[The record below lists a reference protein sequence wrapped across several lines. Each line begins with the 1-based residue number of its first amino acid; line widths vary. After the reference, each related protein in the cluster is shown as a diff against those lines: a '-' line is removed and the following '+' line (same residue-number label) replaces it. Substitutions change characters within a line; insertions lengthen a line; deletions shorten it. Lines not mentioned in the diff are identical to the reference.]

1 MSRSNLTRICVLG
14 LGEAG
19 SAIAGDLAA
28 HPATEV
34 HGYDPVAAATPADVV
49 RHAAAADAAVD
60 ADLVLA
66 ITPASDATAAMVQT
80 LDTISGQAVY
90 ADLSTSAPRLKQRL
104 AGLAAAAGLRFVDV
118 ALMSPVPGGG
128 LRTPALAS
136 GPAADEFVAAMRP
149 LGMPVDAVG
158 DEPGR
163 AAACK
168 LLRSVLMKG
177 LAAAL
182 IEALRAAEAAG
193 LGDETWDNLVAQLT
207 AIDEPMV
214 RRLVT
219 GTATHAHRRLHE
231 MQAAVELLTELAVDP
246 VVTRATVSHL
256 RRLTDDPTDL
266 PKIPPPPED

>member
-1 MSRSNLTRICVLG
+1 
-14 LGEAG
+14 
-19 SAIAGDLAA
+19 
-28 HPATEV
+28 
-34 HGYDPVAAATPADVV
+34 
-49 RHAAAADAAVD
+49 
-60 ADLVLA
+60 
-66 ITPASDATAAMVQT
+66 
-80 LDTISGQAVY
+80 
-90 ADLSTSAPRLKQRL
+90 
-104 AGLAAAAGLRFVDV
+104 
-118 ALMSPVPGGG
+118 
-128 LRTPALAS
+128 
-136 GPAADEFVAAMRP
+136 
-149 LGMPVDAVG
+149 
-158 DEPGR
+158 
-163 AAACK
+163 
-168 LLRSVLMKG
+168 MKG

-266 PKIPPPPED
+266 PQIPEPPPAPED

>member
-28 HPATEV
+28 HPQTEV
-34 HGYDPVAAATPADVV
+34 HGYDPVAATTPVDVV
-49 RHAAAADAAVD
+49 RHAEAADAALD

-80 LDTISGQAVY
+80 LDTISVRAVY
-90 ADLSTSAPRLKQRL
+90 ADLSTAAPRLKQRL

-128 LRTPALAS
+128 LSTPALAS
-136 GPAADEFVAAMRP
+136 GPAADEFVATMRP

-158 DEPGR
+158 SEPGR

-182 IEALRAAEAAG
+182 IEAMRAAEAAG

-214 RRLVT
+214 RRLVVGT
-219 GTATHAHRRLHE
+219 GAHAERRLHE
-231 MQAAVELLTELAVDP
+231 MQAAVELLTESGVDP
-246 VVTRATVSHL
+246 LVTRATVTHL
-256 RRLTDDPTDL
+256 RRLVDDPDGL
-266 PKIPPPPED
+266 PSIPPPP

>member
-1 MSRSNLTRICVLG
+1 MTGIVTRICVLG

-19 SAIAGDLAA
+19 AAIAGDLAA
-28 HPATEV
+28 QDTVEV
-34 HGYDPVAAATPADVV
+34 HGYDPVAVATPAGVERHLDVQG
-49 RHAAAADAAVD
+49 AVVG

-66 ITPASDATAAMVQT
+66 ITPAADATTALVQT
-80 LDTISGQAVY
+80 LDTISGRAVY

-136 GPAADEFVAAMRP
+136 GPAAVSFVATMRP

-177 LAAAL
+177 MAAVL
-182 IEALRAAEAAG
+182 IESLRAAEAAG
-193 LGDETWDNLVAQLT
+193 LTDETWENVVAQLG
-207 AIDEPMV
+207 AIDEPLV

-219 GTATHAHRRLHE
+219 GTGVHARRRLHE
-231 MQAAVELLTELAVDP
+231 MEAAVELLIEVGVDP
-246 VVTRATVSHL
+246 VMTRSTVAHL
-256 RRLTDDPTDL
+256 RLLVDDPDDL
-266 PKIPPPPED
+266 PRLPD